1 MEIDLIKHLIIVFGI
16 IAPVIIAIYMLIF
29 LLGKRCPL
37 CGARMKF
44 IYKGDKVVGY
54 LCPKCK
60 HYEVKV
66 IE

>member
-1 MEIDLIKHLIIVFGI
+1 MEVDLIKHLLIIFGI

-37 CGARMKF
+37 CGTKMKF
-44 IYKGDKVVGY
+44 LYKGNKVAGY
-54 LCPKCK
+54 FCPKCK

-66 IE
+66 MD